1 MSTRKTLLLTSL
13 VLIFFPLR
21 HAEPLIRVADDCKC
35 DRSQLSCKILCSGI
49 GSNPGTGGG
58 SSTFDVGRGA
68 DRAAEEKPIIVPK
81 TEMETKSP
89 SERDK

>member
-13 VLIFFPLR
+13 MLIFFPLR
-21 HAEPLIRVADDCKC
+21 HAEPLTRVADDCTC

-58 SSTFDVGRGA
+58 SSTFDVGPRA
-68 DRAAEEKPIIVPK
+68 DHAPEEQPTIVPK

-89 SERDK
+89 SRRDK